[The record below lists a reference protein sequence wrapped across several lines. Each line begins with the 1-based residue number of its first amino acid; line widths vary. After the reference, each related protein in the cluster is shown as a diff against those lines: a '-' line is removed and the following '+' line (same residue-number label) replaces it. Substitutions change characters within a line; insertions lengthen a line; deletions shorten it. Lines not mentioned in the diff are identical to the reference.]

1 MKVFDLIS
9 CPKKCGDCMLL
20 TYLRCA
26 ARHRNPE
33 YYQPWS
39 LEREMYP

>member
-1 MKVFDLIS
+1 MKASDLIL
-9 CPKKCGDCMLL
+9 CPKKCGDCGLIS
-20 TYLRCA
+20 YLRCA
-26 ARHRNPE
+26 ERHRNPE